1 LETFSLERRNKL
13 VIGALMVAILALML
27 VLLQQQFNQG
37 DYRRALELFA
47 ARQPGS
53 RWSIAQELLARSKRG
68 PPDCRPR
75 LVSSFK
81 GTVEVTCDGTD
92 DGRTYQFEVDLVR
105 KSVHPLNNDAREV
118 IEAVSATNRALDGGS
133 IPASH
138 PEPDSDG
145 GR

>member
-37 DYRRALELFA
+37 DYRRAVELLA
-47 ARQPGS
+47 ARQPGTS
-53 RWSIAQELLARSKRG
+53 WSIGQELLERSKRG
-68 PPDCRPR
+68 PPDCRPK
-75 LVSSFK
+75 LVSSLK
-81 GTVEVTCDGTD
+81 GTLEVTCDTG

-105 KSVHPLNNDAREV
+105 QSVRPLNAEAREV
-118 IEAVSATNRALDGGS
+118 IEAVSTKTRGLDAGGL
-133 IPASH
+133 PASQ
-138 PEPDSDG
+138 PQPYSDG

>member
-37 DYRRALELFA
+37 DYRRGLELLA

-53 RWSIAQELLARSKRG
+53 SWSIGQELLARSKRG
-68 PPDCRPR
+68 APDCRPK

-81 GTVEVTCDGTD
+81 GTLEVTCDTG

-105 KSVHPLNNDAREV
+105 KSVRPLNGDAREV
-118 IEAVSATNRALDGGS
+118 IEAVAATNRALDGGS